1 MSREVLAGAAPC
13 CPEETNSHA
22 SQDQAEPSEPRYGGR
37 WRRAVALNGVEQK
50 KRVQP
55 ASVLPDFHLSPA
67 VVAVAVA
74 AAAAVCTERASRALL
89 DEAIL

>member
-1 MSREVLAGAAPC
+1 M
-13 CPEETNSHA
+13 
-22 SQDQAEPSEPRYGGR
+22 
-37 WRRAVALNGVEQK
+37 ALNGVEQK

-67 VVAVAVA
+67 VVAVAAA